1 MKYRDIRE
9 TAKEHKDYSIQKMC
23 RYLKVS
29 RSGYYQW
36 CQRDES
42 PRKKKDRQL
51 KEQILAIY
59 IKHNKHYGSPRI
71 HDELHDMGIPCSKK
85 RVERLMQELGIKARF
100 KRQFRNTTNSNH
112 NYPIAPNRLNRQFQV
127 DAPNRVWVADI
138 TYIRTFEGWL
148 YLAAVMDLFSRKIIG
163 WSMSNTIDTNLSVA
177 ALKMAIYRRKPLKGL
192 LHHSDRG
199 VQYASLAYQD
209 VLKENRMV
217 CSMSRKGNCWDNAP
231 MESFFSTLKTECID
245 GKIYLS
251 RAQAKREIFEYIE
264 IYYNRKRR
272 HTSIGSMTP
281 ENFENQRKVA

>member
-1 MKYRDIRE
+1 MKYGVIHE
-9 TAKEHKDYSIQKMC
+9 VAKEYKEYSIEKMC
-23 RYLKVS
+23 RFLQIS

-36 CQRDES
+36 CQRDERS
-42 PRKKKDRQL
+42 RKKKDRQL

-59 IKHNKHYGSPRI
+59 IKHKKHYGSPRL

-85 RVERLMQELGIKARF
+85 RVERLMQDLGIKARF
-100 KRQFRNTTNSNH
+100 KRQFRITTNSNH
-112 NYPIAPNRLNRQFQV
+112 NYPVASNRLNRQFQV

-163 WSMSNTIDTNLSVA
+163 WSMSNTINTNLSVA
-177 ALKMAIYRRKPLKGL
+177 ALKMAINRRKPLKGL

-199 VQYASLAYQD
+199 VQYASNDYQD
-209 VLKENRMV
+209 VLKENHIV

-231 MESFFSTLKTECID
+231 MESFFSTLKAECIE
-245 GKIYLS
+245 GEIYLS

>member
-1 MKYRDIRE
+1 MKYGVIHE
-9 TAKEHKDYSIQKMC
+9 VAKEYKEYSIEKMC
-23 RYLKVS
+23 RFLQIS

-36 CQRDES
+36 CQRDECS
-42 PRKKKDRQL
+42 RKKKDRQL

-59 IKHNKHYGSPRI
+59 IKHKKHYGSPRI

-85 RVERLMQELGIKARF
+85 RVERLMQDLGIKARF
-100 KRQFRNTTNSNH
+100 KRQFRITTNSNH
-112 NYPIAPNRLNRQFQV
+112 NYPVASNRLNRQFQV

-163 WSMSNTIDTNLSVA
+163 WSMSNTINTNLSVA
-177 ALKMAIYRRKPLKGL
+177 ALKMAINRRKPLKGL

-199 VQYASLAYQD
+199 VQYASNDYQD
-209 VLKENRMV
+209 VLKENHIV

-251 RAQAKREIFEYIE
+251 TAQAKREIFEYIE
-264 IYYNRKRR
+264 IYYNWE
-272 HTSIGSMTP
+272 SVIPQLGL
-281 ENFENQRKVA
+281 